1 MEISK
6 KLDYAL
12 RMLAEVAKV
21 SEGEVVSVR
30 EVAEANNIPYSFAR
44 TIQHEMVRS
53 GLLRTTRGPH
63 GGMMLAVDAKTTTLL
78 DIVEAVDGPLV
89 PSEFVQKNA
98 ELAEIGSFDCIWA
111 EIELLVRS
119 YLGSVTLYQVVV
131 EGLAPALRSGY
142 VFEAIPA
149 NELAAMRAAKE

>member
-12 RMLAEVAKV
+12 RMLAAVARV
-21 SEGEVVSVR
+21 QNGEVVSVR
-30 EVAEANNIPYSFAR
+30 EVAEANSIPYSFAR

-78 DIVEAVDGPLV
+78 DIVEAVDGPLDS
-89 PSEFVQKNA
+89 PELEA
-98 ELAEIGSFDCIWA
+98 ESKEEAEVGSFDLIWS
-111 EIELLVRS
+111 EIELIVRK
-119 YLGSVTLYQVVV
+119 YLGSVTLHQVVV
-131 EGLAPALRSGY
+131 EGLVPMLRAGY
-142 VFEAIPA
+142 DFEAAPFE
-149 NELAAMRAAKE
+149 ELLSMRQD

>member
-12 RMLAEVAKV
+12 RMLAAVARV
-21 SEGEVVSVR
+21 QNGEVVSVR
-30 EVAEANNIPYSFAR
+30 EVAEANSIPYSFAR

-78 DIVEAVDGPLV
+78 DIVEAVDGPLDS
-89 PSEFVQKNA
+89 PELEA
-98 ELAEIGSFDCIWA
+98 ESKEEAEVGSFDLIWS
-111 EIELLVRS
+111 EIELIVHK
-119 YLGSVTLYQVVV
+119 YLGSVTLHQVVV
-131 EGLAPALRSGY
+131 EGLVPMLRAGY
-142 VFEAIPA
+142 DFEAAPFE
-149 NELAAMRAAKE
+149 ELLSMRQD

>member
-98 ELAEIGSFDCIWA
+98 DLGSFDCIWA

-149 NELAAMRAAKE
+149 KELAAMRAAKE

>member
-12 RMLAEVAKV
+12 RMLAAVARV
-21 SEGEVVSVR
+21 QDEEVVSVR
-30 EVAEANNIPYSFAR
+30 EVAEANSIPYSFAR

-78 DIVEAVDGPLV
+78 DIVEAVDGPLDQ
-89 PSEFVQKNA
+89 PGFMDESKEEA
-98 ELAEIGSFDCIWA
+98 EVGSFDRIWN
-111 EIELLVRS
+111 EIELIVRK
-119 YLGSVTLYQVVV
+119 YLGSVTLHQVVV
-131 EGLAPALRSGY
+131 EGLAPMLRSGY
-142 VFEAIPA
+142 DFEAVPSE
-149 NELAAMRAAKE
+149 ELVSMRQG

>member
-63 GGMMLAVDAKTTTLL
+63 GGMMLAVNAKTTTLL

-89 PSEFVQKNA
+89 PSEFVQKDA
-98 ELAEIGSFDCIWA
+98 DLGSFDCIWA
-111 EIELLVRS
+111 EFELLVRS

-149 NELAAMRAAKE
+149 KELAAMRAAKE

>member
-12 RMLAEVAKV
+12 RMLAAVARV
-21 SEGEVVSVR
+21 QNGEVVSVR
-30 EVAEANNIPYSFAR
+30 EVAEANSIPYSFAR

-78 DIVEAVDGPLV
+78 DIVEAVDGPLDS
-89 PSEFVQKNA
+89 PELEA
-98 ELAEIGSFDCIWA
+98 ESKEQTEVGSFDLIWS
-111 EIELLVRS
+111 EIELLVRK
-119 YLGSVTLYQVVV
+119 YLGSVTLHQVVV
-131 EGLAPALRSGY
+131 EGLVPMLRAGY
-142 VFEAIPA
+142 DFEAAPSE
-149 NELAAMRAAKE
+149 ELLSMRQD

>member
-63 GGMMLAVDAKTTTLL
+63 GGMMLAVNAKTTTLL

-98 ELAEIGSFDCIWA
+98 DLGSFDCIWA
-111 EIELLVRS
+111 EFELLVRS

-149 NELAAMRAAKE
+149 KELAAMRAAKE

>member
-12 RMLAEVAKV
+12 RMLAAVARV
-21 SEGEVVSVR
+21 QNGEVVSVR
-30 EVAEANNIPYSFAR
+30 EVAEANSIPYSFAR

-78 DIVEAVDGPLV
+78 DIVEAVDGPLDS
-89 PSEFVQKNA
+89 PELEA
-98 ELAEIGSFDCIWA
+98 ESKEEAEVGSFDLIWS
-111 EIELLVRS
+111 EIELIVRK
-119 YLGSVTLYQVVV
+119 YLGSVTLHQVVA
-131 EGLAPALRSGY
+131 EGLVPMLRAGY
-142 VFEAIPA
+142 DFEAAPFE
-149 NELAAMRAAKE
+149 ELLSMRQD

>member
-98 ELAEIGSFDCIWA
+98 ELGSFDCIWA